1 MADHRRLLE
10 VIRVPRPTPYAA
22 MYERQCNRWRDVA
35 EGNEPPAL
43 FLLEHAPVITLG
55 RETDPSHLLKTP
67 EEYRQAGIAVESI
80 DRGGDV
86 TYHGPGQL
94 VAYPILDLKAWGMSI
109 RGYLR
114 ALEDVIIQTIAA
126 YGIQGRRVEGLTGVW
141 TDEGK
146 IAAIGISA
154 RKWVTYHG
162 IALNVAPNMD
172 HFGLIVP
179 CGIPDRPVTAL
190 NALTEPCPS
199 VNEVMDVFDRAFG
212 REFRTKIPY
221 SA

>member
-1 MADHRRLLE
+1 MTDQRRVLE
-10 VIRVPRPTPYAA
+10 VIRVPGPAPYAA
-22 MYERQCNRWRDVA
+22 MYERQCSRWREVA
-35 EGNEPPAL
+35 EGKQPAAL

-55 RETDPSHLLKTP
+55 RETELSHLLKTP
-67 EEYRQAGIAVESI
+67 EEYRQAGIAVERI

-94 VAYPILDLKAWGMSI
+94 VAYPIIDLKAWGMSI

-114 ALEDVIIQTIAA
+114 ALEEVIIQTIAA
-126 YGIQGRRVEGLTGVW
+126 YGVQGRRVEGLTGVW
-141 TDEGK
+141 TDQGK

-190 NALTEPCPS
+190 EALIRPCPS
-199 VNEVMDVFDRAFG
+199 LDEVMEVFERAF
-212 REFRTKIPY
+212 RRQLY
-221 SA
+221 D

>member
-1 MADHRRLLE
+1 MADQRRLLE
-10 VIRVPRPTPYAA
+10 VIRVPSLTPYAA
-22 MYERQCNRWRDVA
+22 TYERQCDRWRDVA
-35 EGNEPPAL
+35 EGKKPPAL

-67 EEYRQAGIAVESI
+67 DEYRQAGIAVERI

-94 VAYPILDLKAWGMSI
+94 VAYPILDLKAWDMSI

-114 ALEDVIIQTIAA
+114 ALEDVIIQTLAA
-126 YGIQGRRVEGLTGVW
+126 YGVQGHRVEGLTGVW
-141 TDEGK
+141 TDHGK

-190 NALTEPCPS
+190 EALIQPCPT
-199 VNEVMDVFDRAFG
+199 VNEVMEVFERTFDREFG
-212 REFRTKIPY
+212 LLC
-221 SA
+221 